1 MNPPS
6 LLTAPSSLD
15 FPPTVD
21 GDYARRYLA
30 PILSQGPQTLIRNVY
45 NTQMMLARVDDV
57 TLPVTTTDFHLD
69 NTYTVSPYSH
79 YISYGGY
86 EEVRNLNK
94 PFVERLVKLILQ
106 PVAANFRNNDFD
118 RVAFVNNWL
127 LSTNLYPAMTE
138 TQIEV
143 LADALPQWFPDR
155 AVIFRSVDAYRNPLL
170 FDVLQRH
177 GYEMMLSRQ
186 VWYMPPEA
194 ATRTRQFKEDARVLR
209 DHGYEIVE
217 NQSLTDG
224 DLERILVL
232 YEMLYLK
239 KYSYFNPQF
248 TLEFLKLA
256 RDEET
261 LYLRAIRSDG
271 RIDAAMGFFVRNGV
285 MTQPLF
291 GYDTS
296 LPEQGLY
303 RLLTLITL
311 QEGLQRGLLVHAS
324 GGVGKFKKVRGGVST
339 IEYNAVFM
347 KHLPKARQRPWKLI
361 QAISKYAIP
370 YFQKNDF

>member
-1 MNPPS
+1 MTRAVLEGVPPNS
-6 LLTAPSSLD
+6 WPST
-15 FPPTVD
+15 PD

-30 PILSQGPQTLIRNVY
+30 PIMTSGAQTFIRNVY

-57 TLPVTTTDFHLD
+57 ILPVTTTDFHID

-86 EEVRNLNK
+86 EEVRHLNN
-94 PFVERLVKLILQ
+94 PIAERAVKLILK
-106 PVAANFRNNDFD
+106 PVASFFRHNDFD

-127 LSTNLYPAMTE
+127 LSTNLYPSITAN
-138 TQIEV
+138 QIEV
-143 LADALPQWFPDR
+143 LAEALPKWFPDR
-155 AVIFRSVDAYRNPLL
+155 AIVFRSVDAYRNPLL
-170 FDVLQRH
+170 FDVLQKH

-186 VWYMPPEA
+186 VWYMPPEI
-194 ATRTRQFKEDARVLR
+194 ATRTRQFKEDTRVLR
-209 DHGYEIVE
+209 HHGYEIVG
-217 NQSLTDG
+217 NRSLSNS
-224 DLERILVL
+224 DLTRILAL

-248 TLEFLKLA
+248 TLFFLKLA

-261 LYLRAIRSDG
+261 LHLRVLRRDG
-271 RIDAAMGFFVRNGV
+271 HIDAVMGFFIRNGV

-311 QEGLQRGLLVHAS
+311 QEGVQRGLLVHAS
-324 GGVGKFKKVRGGVST
+324 GGVGKFKKIRGGVSN

-347 KHLPKARQRPWKLI
+347 KHLSKSRQRPWRVIK
-361 QAISKYAIP
+361 AISKYTIP

>member
-1 MNPPS
+1 MKPELFTTPP
-6 LLTAPSSLD
+6 LD
-15 FPPTVD
+15 FSPTPD
-21 GDYARRYLA
+21 GDYARRYLIPLMA
-30 PILSQGPQTLIRNVY
+30 RGSQTFIRNIH

-57 TLPVTTTDFHLD
+57 LLPVTTTDFHPN

-86 EEVRNLNK
+86 EEVRNLNN

-106 PVAANFRNNDFD
+106 PIASYFRHNDFD

-127 LSTNLYPAMTE
+127 LSTNLYPSIAAP
-138 TQIEV
+138 QIEV
-143 LADALPQWFPDR
+143 VAEALTDWFPDR
-155 AVIFRSVDAYRNPLL
+155 AIIFRSVDRFRNPLL
-170 FDVLQRH
+170 FDVLQRQ
-177 GYEMMLSRQ
+177 GYEMILSRQ
-186 VWYMPPEA
+186 VWYMPPKA

-209 DHGYEIVE
+209 NHGYEIVE
-217 NQSLTDG
+217 NKSLTDE
-224 DLERILVL
+224 DLSRILAL

-261 LYLRAIRSDG
+261 LHLRALRRDG
-271 RIDAAMGFFVRNGV
+271 RINAAMGFFVRNGV

-311 QEGLQRGLLVHAS
+311 QEGIQRGLLVHAS
-324 GGVGKFKKVRGGVST
+324 GGVGKFKKMRGAQST
-339 IEYNAVFM
+339 IEYNAVYM
-347 KHLPKARQRPWKLI
+347 KHLPKSRQRPWKLI
-361 QAISKYAIP
+361 QVISKYAIP

>member
-1 MNPPS
+1 MTRAVLEGSPLHS
-6 LLTAPSSLD
+6 W
-15 FPPTVD
+15 PPTSD

-30 PILSQGPQTLIRNVY
+30 PIMVRGPQTFIRNVH

-57 TLPVTTTDFHLD
+57 ILPVTTTDFHID

-86 EEVRNLNK
+86 EEVRNLNN
-94 PFVERLVKLILQ
+94 PAVERLVKLILQ
-106 PVAANFRNNDFD
+106 PVASSFRANDFD

-127 LSTNLYPAMTE
+127 LSTNLYPAMSE
-138 TQIEV
+138 TQIRV
-143 LADALPQWFPDR
+143 LAEALPRWFPDR
-155 AVIFRSVDAYRNPLL
+155 AVIFRSVDVYRNPLL
-170 FDVLQRH
+170 FDVLQRQ

-186 VWYMPPEA
+186 VWYMPREA

-209 DHGYEIVE
+209 NHGYEILE
-217 NQSLTDG
+217 NKSLSDD
-224 DLERILVL
+224 DLARILSL
-232 YEMLYLK
+232 YEMLYLQ

-261 LYLRAIRSDG
+261 LHLHALRRDG

-291 GYDTS
+291 GYDTN

-339 IEYNAVFM
+339 IEYNAVYM
-347 KHLPKARQRPWKLI
+347 KHLPKQRQRPWKLI
-361 QAISKYAIP
+361 KAILKYAVP

>member
-1 MNPPS
+1 MNLPP
-6 LLTAPSSLD
+6 LLTASSSLD
-15 FPPTVD
+15 FPSTPD
-21 GDYARRYLA
+21 GDYARRYLV
-30 PILSQGPQTLIRNVY
+30 PLMTRGPQAFIRNVH
-45 NTQMMLARVDDV
+45 NTQMALARVDDV
-57 TLPVTTTDFHLD
+57 ILPVTITDFHLD

-86 EEVRNLNK
+86 EEVRQLNN
-94 PFVERLVKLILQ
+94 PPAEWLIKLILQ
-106 PVAANFRNNDFD
+106 PVASFFRRNDFD
-118 RVAFVNNWL
+118 RAALVNNWL
-127 LSTNLYPAMTE
+127 LSTNLYPAMSE
-138 TQIEV
+138 AQIEV
-143 LADALPQWFPDR
+143 VAEALPQYFPDR
-155 AVIFRSVDAYRNPLL
+155 AVIFRSVDRFRNPML
-170 FDVLQRH
+170 FDVLGRL

-209 DHGYEIVE
+209 DHDYEILE
-217 NQSLTDG
+217 NKSLTDA
-224 DLERILVL
+224 DLARILAL

-239 KYSYFNPQF
+239 KYSHFNPQF

-271 RIDAAMGFFVRNGV
+271 RINAAMGFFVRNGV

-311 QEGLQRGLLVHAS
+311 REGLQRGLLVHAS
-324 GGVGKFKKVRGGVST
+324 GGVGKFKKVRGGLST

-347 KHLPKARQRPWKLI
+347 KHLSKSRQRPWKLI
-361 QAISKYAIP
+361 KAISKYAIP

>member
-1 MNPPS
+1 M
-6 LLTAPSSLD
+6 LTLITESPLD
-15 FPPTVD
+15 FPPTAD

-30 PILSQGPQTLIRNVY
+30 PIMNLGAQTFIRNVH
-45 NTQMMLARVDDV
+45 NTQMMIAHVDDV
-57 TLPVTTTDFHLD
+57 TLPVTVTDFHPD

-86 EEVRNLNK
+86 EEVRHLNK

-106 PVAANFRNNDFD
+106 PVASFFRHNDFD

-143 LADALPQWFPDR
+143 MAEALKGWFPDR

-170 FDVLQRH
+170 FETLQRC

-194 ATRTRQFKEDARVLR
+194 ATHTRQFKEDARVLR
-209 DHGYEIVE
+209 DHGYEILE
-217 NQSLTDG
+217 NKSLTDD
-224 DLERILVL
+224 DLARILSL

-311 QEGLQRGLLVHAS
+311 REGLQRGLLVHAS

-339 IEYNAVFM
+339 IEYNAVYM
-347 KHLPKARQRPWKLI
+347 KHLPKRRQRPWKLI

-370 YFQKNDF
+370 YFQKNNF

>member
-1 MNPPS
+1 MLT
-6 LLTAPSSLD
+6 LLTEPPPD
-15 FPPTVD
+15 FPPTTD

-30 PILSQGPQTLIRNVY
+30 PILARGAQTFVRNVH
-45 NTQMMLARVDDV
+45 NTQMMIARVDDV
-57 TLPVTTTDFHLD
+57 ILPVTVTDFHLD

-86 EEVRNLNK
+86 EEIRNLNN
-94 PFVERLVKLILQ
+94 PAIECLVRLILQ
-106 PVAANFRNNDFD
+106 PIASHFRRNDFD
-118 RVAFVNNWL
+118 RVAFINNWL
-127 LSTNLYPAMTE
+127 LSTNLYPAMSE

-143 LADALPQWFPDR
+143 AAEALKERFPDR
-155 AVIFRSVDAYRNPLL
+155 AIIFRSVDAYRNPLL

-186 VWYMPPEA
+186 VWYMPPEV
-194 ATRTRQFKEDARVLR
+194 ATRMRQFKEDARVLR
-209 DHGYEIVE
+209 NHGYEIVE
-217 NQSLTDG
+217 NKSLTDA
-224 DLERILVL
+224 DLTRILDL

-261 LYLRAIRSDG
+261 LHLRALRRDG

-311 QEGLQRGLLVHAS
+311 REGLQRGLLVHAS
-324 GGVGKFKKVRGGVST
+324 GGVGKFKKVRGGTST
-339 IEYNAVFM
+339 IEYNAVYM
-347 KHLPKARQRPWKLI
+347 KHLPKRRQRPWRLI
-361 QAISKYAIP
+361 KGISKYAIP

>member
-1 MNPPS
+1 MKPELFTTHSP
-6 LLTAPSSLD
+6 D
-15 FPPTVD
+15 FPPTAD
-21 GDYARRYLA
+21 GDYARRYLT
-30 PILSQGPQTLIRNVY
+30 PILARGAQTFIRNVH
-45 NTQMMLARVDDV
+45 NTQMTLARVDDV
-57 TLPVTTTDFHLD
+57 ILPVTTTDFHPD

-94 PFVERLVKLILQ
+94 PVVERLVRLILQ
-106 PVAANFRNNDFD
+106 PVAAYFRNHDFD

-138 TQIEV
+138 TQIRV
-143 LADALPQWFPDR
+143 LAEALPQWFPDR
-155 AVIFRSVDAYRNPLL
+155 AIIFRSVDAYRNPLL
-170 FDVLQRH
+170 FETLQQL

-209 DHGYEIVE
+209 NHGYEILE
-217 NQSLTDG
+217 NKSLTDA
-224 DLERILVL
+224 DLERILEL

-261 LYLRAIRSDG
+261 LHLRALRRDG

-311 QEGLQRGLLVHAS
+311 REGLQRGLLVHAS
-324 GGVGKFKKVRGGVST
+324 GGVGKFKKMRGGVST
-339 IEYNAVFM
+339 IEYNAVYM
-347 KHLPKARQRPWKLI
+347 KHLPKSRQRPWKLI
-361 QAISKYAIP
+361 KAISKYAVP

>member
-1 MNPPS
+1 MKPELFTTHPPN
-6 LLTAPSSLD
+6 

-21 GDYARRYLA
+21 GDYARRYLT
-30 PILSQGPQTLIRNVY
+30 PILSRGAQTFIRNVH
-45 NTQMMLARVDDV
+45 NTQMMLARVEDV
-57 TLPVTTTDFHLD
+57 VLPVTTTDFHPD

-94 PFVERLVKLILQ
+94 PFVERLVRLILQ
-106 PVAANFRNNDFD
+106 PVAAYFRNNGFD

-127 LSTNLYPAMTE
+127 LSTNLYPAMSE
-138 TQIEV
+138 TQIKIMAEV
-143 LADALPQWFPDR
+143 LPRWFPDR

-170 FDVLQRH
+170 FEVLQRQ
-177 GYEMMLSRQ
+177 GYEMVLSRQ

-209 DHGYEIVE
+209 EHGYEIVE
-217 NQSLTDG
+217 NKSLTDA
-224 DLERILVL
+224 DLERILAL

-261 LYLRAIRSDG
+261 LHLRALRRDG
-271 RIDAAMGFFVRNGV
+271 RVDAAMGFFVRNGV

-311 QEGLQRGLLVHAS
+311 REGLQRGLLVHAS

-339 IEYNAVFM
+339 IEYNAVYM
-347 KHLPKARQRPWKLI
+347 KHLPKSRQRPWKLI